1 MCRSEANERLRRRLR
16 PPRNDVSE
24 RAPGH
29 NRLAIDA
36 TLATRDALRHTPAG
50 VPAIDAVLMHRSE
63 QREAGSLRRV
73 ECEIAAVAFGA
84 IAETIARLP
93 VGAEVRCE
101 GFLARRWR
109 TGLTLAL
116 HVDRIERLD
125 SDT

>member
-1 MCRSEANERLRRRLR
+1 
-16 PPRNDVSE
+16 VSE

-63 QREAGSLRRV
+63 QREAGSARRV
-73 ECEIAAVAFGA
+73 ECEIAAVAFGG

-93 VGAEVRCE
+93 VGPRC
-101 GFLARRWR
+101 GAKVSSPAAGAPASRWR
-109 TGLTLAL
+109 CTSTASS
-116 HVDRIERLD
+116 DWIRIVKTSRTKENHHAP
-125 SDT
+125 SVQG

>member
-1 MCRSEANERLRRRLR
+1 MCRSEANERPRRRLR

-24 RAPGH
+24 RVPGH

-63 QREAGSLRRV
+63 QREAGGSRRV
-73 ECEIAAVAFGA
+73 ECEIAAVAFGG

-93 VGAEVRCE
+93 VGAEASGGSRMLPTQKRPWRSQRPS
-101 GFLARRWR
+101 FRR
-109 TGLTLAL
+109 L
-116 HVDRIERLD
+116 
-125 SDT
+125 

>member
-1 MCRSEANERLRRRLR
+1 VDA
-16 PPRNDVSE
+16 
-24 RAPGH
+24 RAGT

-50 VPAIDAVLMHRSE
+50 LAAIDAVLRHRSE
-63 QREAGSLRRV
+63 QPEAGGRRRV
-73 ECEIAAVAFGA
+73 DCEIAAVAFGEVA
-84 IAETIARLP
+84 ESIAKLP
-93 VGAEVRCE
+93 VGAAVRCE

-125 SDT
+125 TQQTR

>member
-1 MCRSEANERLRRRLR
+1 MCRNEATGRLRRRLR

-63 QREAGSLRRV
+63 QREAGGSRRV

-84 IAETIARLP
+84 VAETIARLP
-93 VGAEVRCE
+93 AGSAVRCE
-101 GFLARRWR
+101 GFVARRWR

-116 HVDRIERLD
+116 HVDRIEPID
-125 SDT
+125 D

>member
-1 MCRSEANERLRRRLR
+1 
-16 PPRNDVSE
+16 
-24 RAPGH
+24 
-29 NRLAIDA
+29 
-36 TLATRDALRHTPAG
+36 
-50 VPAIDAVLMHRSE
+50 
-63 QREAGSLRRV
+63 
-73 ECEIAAVAFGA
+73 
-84 IAETIARLP
+84 